1 MQKAIVA
8 VVIAALAVEGYL
20 LIKDWRAHV
29 SEKAKAEES
38 ASLLGCTPNG
48 MSLTD
53 ANGKVYK
60 MNFCFFKDGQVKW
73 QVGDTVSSNIAP
85 SPVPKDNNK

>member
-1 MQKAIVA
+1 MQKVIIT
-8 VVIAALAVEGYL
+8 VVVAALAVEGYL
-20 LIKDWRAHV
+20 LIKDWREHV

-73 QVGDTVSSNIAP
+73 QVGESVQKIQDSQEAP
-85 SPVPKDNNK
+85 KK